1 MYFIV
6 IHSSNFDGFLSANRQ
21 EIWEMTRMD
30 YLKKSINIMVIIALY
45 NINSKLEVL
54 NEFDV

>member
-1 MYFIV
+1 
-6 IHSSNFDGFLSANRQ
+6 
-21 EIWEMTRMD
+21 MTRMD

-45 NINSKLEVL
+45 NTNSKIEVL